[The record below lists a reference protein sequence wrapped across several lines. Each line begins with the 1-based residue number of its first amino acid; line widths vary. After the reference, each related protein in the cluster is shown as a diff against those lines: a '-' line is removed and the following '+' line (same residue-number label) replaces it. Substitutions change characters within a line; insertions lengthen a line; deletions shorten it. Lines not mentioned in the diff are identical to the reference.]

1 MCCVL
6 CFFLCDDKARRVA
19 SMLSSEHAWR
29 RLAATVFTCVL
40 LCIVRCSQAS
50 CNLALCEEC
59 WGRGTVARC
68 SSDECVCDCSM
79 AHEAP
84 VDAHATRLREMNV
97 SSSAAIRL
105 LPPTCRYLEGV
116 ESTRVEVTLLI
127 DIKEF
132 ISTVYTSLLRDKLRL
147 TYSDQVVYESA
158 FARDSKTVAVF
169 GIRDDGTGNVDNVTM
184 NAATH
189 DLRELQT
196 AVANSASWV
205 STSRIY
211 TVRELTQEVSKV
223 FKPSPMV
230 RIFMEIPVESLI
242 ILCAGLLIPFFL
254 CMSELVMGSNF
265 ITSDE
270 EAEEQLGKE
279 MAEEKKRRVSSQ
291 EGGVNDEAAPAAA
304 MNDYRFPTDAPE
316 VQNPTRSPSQAQI
329 VKNDDMQRRSSV
341 DPPKGEETP
350 HENENS
356 TPLEERKSY
365 NNFALN
371 FYGEASPQQQA
382 NDGGLQRQESKKVKK
397 TYYYV

>member
-1 MCCVL
+1 
-6 CFFLCDDKARRVA
+6 
-19 SMLSSEHAWR
+19 
-29 RLAATVFTCVL
+29 
-40 LCIVRCSQAS
+40 
-50 CNLALCEEC
+50 
-59 WGRGTVARC
+59 
-68 SSDECVCDCSM
+68 M